1 MLKIENKHTIDEYL
15 SLLRNAPK
23 ITIEHKK
30 LERAIAECN
39 YRMKDNFN
47 VAQLELRIA
56 SEGNYNEVSP
66 DNLID
71 FLLDSGESE
80 KTFKVRNVKSLSFDM
95 TKVVKP
101 LLARGVFP
109 QILEPYSSMRSFT
122 SYRNFLTKLYENQSV
137 SVKTRNDGV
146 IVRQYDY
153 TVTQQENL
161 RAYYKDI
168 GVINIPK
175 MFSDII
181 TVPDTD
187 KFIVWCDYPQADWR
201 LAYNLFI
208 RDSNNA
214 KVMDSVEDAYMGA
227 AMLVEK
233 EEFDKEAF
241 SKSRSD
247 YKVYTL
253 KTFYNSRDNKSIVNK
268 LRDFFLSC
276 PRYRKYYR
284 DLRSLHK
291 FKLPIPCKS
300 YFGYE
305 QILPDNQYEDS
316 FISKGMNTPIQT
328 MTSHVVIETVFGVLE
343 RFYDL
348 GYSKEDID
356 VYFVR
361 HDEPIF
367 LASKSILKD
376 AWIFGD
382 CSQIHIDGFSPIQLQ
397 FFFGYNYKIEDD
409 HLSQVIASYCN
420 SNKSRFHSYE
430 DAALDTS
437 YSPTPSILSGY
448 ADVQIQQGIPYAAFY
463 LEEGELI
470 KVYPVNSKTFEIALE
485 EGIALLLQEFPVNYF
500 YLENAITTDIIKVN
514 HTLVKLFAL
523 YSMSDTDIL
532 TNHVTAYV
540 EGRGEGD

>member
-1 MLKIENKHTIDEYL
+1 MLKIENKHTIEEYL

-30 LERAIAECN
+30 LQRAIDECN

-47 VAQLELRIA
+47 VTQLELRIA
-56 SEGNYNEVSP
+56 SEGKYNDVSP
-66 DNLID
+66 DTLID

-80 KTFKVRNVKSLSFDM
+80 KTFKVRNIKSLSFDM

-101 LLARGVFP
+101 LLSRNVFP
-109 QILEPYSSMRSFT
+109 QILEPYISMRSFT
-122 SYRNFLTKLYENQSV
+122 SYRNFLTKLFENQSV
-137 SVKTRNDGV
+137 SVSTRNDG
-146 IVRQYDY
+146 ILTRQYSY
-153 TVTQQENL
+153 NVTQQENL
-161 RAYYKDI
+161 RVYYRDI

-175 MFSDII
+175 MFSNVI

-208 RDSNNA
+208 RDSENA
-214 KVMDSVEDAYMGA
+214 KVMDSVEDSYMGA

-233 EEFDKEAF
+233 EDFDKEVF

-253 KTFYNSRDNKSIVNK
+253 KTFYNSRDNKSIVTK
-268 LRDFFLSC
+268 LRDFFMSC

-291 FKLPIPCKS
+291 FKLPISCKS

-305 QILPDNQYEDS
+305 QTLPDNQYEDS
-316 FISKGMNTPIQT
+316 FISKGLNTPIQT
-328 MTSHVVIETVFGVLE
+328 MTSHVVIETVFGILE
-343 RFYDL
+343 RFYAL
-348 GYSKEDID
+348 GYTQEDIN

-367 LASKSILKD
+367 IASKSILKD
-376 AWIFGD
+376 SWIFGD

-397 FFFGYNYKIEDD
+397 FFFGYNYKIEDEE
-409 HLSQVIASYCN
+409 LSRTVENSCN
-420 SNKSRFHSYE
+420 SNKSRYHIYK
-430 DAALDTS
+430 DAELDTS
-437 YSPTPSILSGY
+437 YSPTPSIFSGY
-448 ADVQIQQGIPYAAFY
+448 ADVQIQQGIAYTAFQ
-463 LEEGELI
+463 LEEGEFI
-470 KVYPVNSKTFEIALE
+470 KVYPVTSKTFNDALE
-485 EGIALLLQEFPVNYF
+485 EGIQLLLQEFKLNYL
-500 YLENAITTDIIKVN
+500 YLENPIVTDVIKVN
-514 HTLVKLFAL
+514 STLVKLVAL
-523 YSMSDTDIL
+523 YSASDVDIL
-532 TNHVTAYV
+532 TSHVNAYIQK
-540 EGRGEGD
+540 EGE

>member
-1 MLKIENKHTIDEYL
+1 MLKIENKHTIEQYL
-15 SLLRNAPK
+15 TLLRNAPK
-23 ITIEHKK
+23 IAIDHKK
-30 LERAIAECN
+30 LTAAIAECN
-39 YRMKDNFN
+39 YRIKDNFN

-56 SEGNYNEVSP
+56 SEGNYNDVSP
-66 DNLID
+66 DTLID

-101 LLARGVFP
+101 LLERGVFP
-109 QILEPYSSMRSFT
+109 QILEPYISMRSFT
-122 SYRNFLTKLYENQSV
+122 SYRNFLSKLLENQSV
-137 SVKTRNDGV
+137 SINSRSDG
-146 IVRQYDY
+146 IFVRQYGY

-175 MFSDII
+175 MFSNII

-233 EEFDKEAF
+233 EDFDEEAF
-241 SKSRSD
+241 LQSRSD

-253 KTFYNSRDNKSIVNK
+253 KTFYNSRDNKGIVTK
-268 LRDFFLSC
+268 LRNFFMSC

-284 DLRSLHK
+284 DLKSLYK
-291 FKLPIPCKS
+291 FKLPISCKS

-305 QILPDNQYEDS
+305 QTLPDNQYEDG

-328 MTSHVVIETVFGVLE
+328 MTSHVVIETVFGILE
-343 RFYDL
+343 RFYNL
-348 GYSKEDID
+348 GYSKKDID

-367 LASKSILKD
+367 IASKSILKD

-382 CSQIHIDGFSPIQLQ
+382 CSQIHIDGFSPIQLK
-397 FFFGYNYKIEDD
+397 FFFGYNYKVEDE
-409 HLSQVIASYCN
+409 HISQMVEYNCT
-420 SNKSRFHSYE
+420 SNKFRFHHYE
-430 DAALDTS
+430 DVGLDTS
-437 YSPTPSILSGY
+437 YSPTLSILSGY
-448 ADVQIQQGIPYAAFY
+448 ADVQVYQGVTYTAFH
-463 LEEGELI
+463 LEEGEI
-470 KVYPVNSKTFEIALE
+470 VRVYTVSSKTFNSALE
-485 EGIALLLQEFPVNYF
+485 EGITLLLEEFPVNYL
-500 YLENAITTDIIKVN
+500 YIENTFVSDMIKVDN
-514 HTLVKLFAL
+514 TLIKLVTL
-523 YSMSDTDIL
+523 YSMSDIDIL
-532 TNHVTAYV
+532 TSYV
-540 EGRGEGD
+540 ADYAKKEGE